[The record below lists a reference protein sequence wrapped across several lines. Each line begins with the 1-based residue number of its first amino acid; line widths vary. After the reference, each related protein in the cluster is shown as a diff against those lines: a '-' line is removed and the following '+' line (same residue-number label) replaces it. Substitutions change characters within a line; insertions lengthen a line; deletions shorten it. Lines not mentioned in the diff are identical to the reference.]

1 LIIKTTDETGFQEEE
16 MSNEERSNLFLETG
30 IKFNDSTRMK
40 AVPGKKKTTYLFINE
55 EGSETSRY
63 QYTEPLTLTMQCTVG
78 KEIKRHLNPGNAFK
92 DSYIAD
98 SFEKIKMALKQY
110 CDTYEISR
118 ENNEKSNEEQIKEEL
133 QANMEEAKEILESR
147 SQPLLYIASL
157 VGWLTAGEKT
167 NIMLTFICYCSQII
181 LRNPISVIAIGD
193 GGSGKTHI
201 EKEAMSLIPSQFI
214 VNEKKV
220 TEAAMFNRAKEN
232 PYFYDGK
239 IVNYGDLG
247 NDPSQKD
254 ILEAKNMLK
263 EMQTEGFLNKP
274 LSVPDP
280 EGGWVTRILGL
291 FGFPCL
297 TYTTVPGFKFDD
309 QEMSRSIFI
318 TPRTN
323 NKKVFNAMK
332 SMLEMQGKTYR
343 EYKHYKKE
351 AGKVQ
356 YIVYLLRQRMEN
368 IEIINPYTE
377 MVINFLG
384 DSEYF
389 KRDFDKYNGIL
400 KTITAFN
407 GYNRELFEMDGKQ
420 VLFTSLDDIQ
430 FFISLL
436 SAYHDSISGNI
447 TPKAAEVLDEIRAN
461 FDDWLLAQKT
471 FEQGITTPQYAEL
484 SELNLSK
491 RSIQKY
497 FSELNRTA
505 FLKVVDQQGRAN
517 VYALTGHVGDG
528 NINDFLKMSESQK
541 EMIKFEIGRTALD
554 FILCDEAHEGLTI
567 SLHDQE
573 IGVPGWEI
581 YD

>member
-1 LIIKTTDETGFQEEE
+1 MIIEIAEEQEQMTD
-16 MSNEERSNLFLETG
+16 EERSALFLEKG
-30 IKFNDSTRMK
+30 VGFNDDSRLK
-40 AVPGKKKTTYLFINE
+40 VIPSKNKYIYIFIDKEGNE
-55 EGSETSRY
+55 TAKY
-63 QYTEPLTLTMQCTVG
+63 KYTDPLTLTLSCNVG
-78 KEIKRHLNPGNAFK
+78 REIKQHLNPNKEF
-92 DSYIAD
+92 SNEYIST
-98 SFEKIKMALKQY
+98 SFQKIKAALKQY
-110 CDTYEISR
+110 CETYEISQ
-118 ENNEKSNEEQIKEEL
+118 ENNEKVNEEQIKEEL
-133 QANMEEAKEILESR
+133 QANMEEAKEVLESR

-201 EKEAMSLIPSQFI
+201 EKEAMGLIPSQFI

-232 PYFYDGK
+232 QYFYDGK

-254 ILEAKNMLK
+254 IIEAKNMLK

-274 LSVPDP
+274 LSVPSPD
-280 EGGWVTRILGL
+280 GGWVTRILGL
-291 FGFPCL
+291 FGHPCL

-323 NKKVFNAMK
+323 NKAVFNARK
-332 SMLEMQGKTYR
+332 SMLELQGKTYK

-351 AGKVQ
+351 AENVQ
-356 YIVYLLRQRMEN
+356 YIVYLLRERMEN
-368 IEIINPYTE
+368 IEIINPYTD
-377 MVINFLG
+377 MVIKFLG

-420 VLFTSLDDIQ
+420 ILFTSLDDIQ

-436 SAYHDSISGNI
+436 SAYHDSIAGNI

-497 FSELNRTA
+497 FSELNSA
-505 FLKVVDQQGRAN
+505 ALLKVVDQQGRAN
-517 VYALTGHVGDG
+517 VYALTGHVADD
-528 NINDFLKMSESQK
+528 NISDLLKMSEAQK

-573 IGVPGWEI
+573 VGVPGWEI